1 MSETFAIKE
10 DENDSPLSAALSPP
24 EDIIADIAAG
34 KMVVLVDDEDR
45 ENEGDLVIAAEH
57 ADADAINFMA
67 THGRGLICLAMTG
80 ERINQLQLSM
90 MAADNK
96 APLQTAFTVSI
107 EAREGVT
114 TGISAAD
121 RAKTVQVAIDPKM
134 GASDLVVPGHV
145 FPLAARDGGVLVRAG
160 HTEAAVDLSRLGGL
174 NPSGVICE
182 IMNDD
187 GTMARLSDLVGFCE
201 THNLKLGTIADLI
214 AYRLKNDTIVERKVE
229 TRITHNVGCEFNLTV
244 FENAFNGTEH
254 VALTLGEWTE
264 DDPVLVRMHALNIV
278 EDVFHDTNSE
288 RADELEMALTLIAEE
303 GRGALVLIQDSWNS
317 RFSTQIK
324 MRQQA
329 SQAIGAQH
337 ENDKPVLRDYGVGA
351 QILREIGVSRLR
363 LLTNTKES
371 SIKGIDGY
379 GLSIVERVA
388 IPRKPASS

>member
-10 DENDSPLSAALSPP
+10 DENDSPLSSALSPP

-174 NPSGVICE
+174 NPSGV
-182 IMNDD
+182 
-187 GTMARLSDLVGFCE
+187 
-201 THNLKLGTIADLI
+201 
-214 AYRLKNDTIVERKVE
+214 
-229 TRITHNVGCEFNLTV
+229 
-244 FENAFNGTEH
+244 
-254 VALTLGEWTE
+254 
-264 DDPVLVRMHALNIV
+264 
-278 EDVFHDTNSE
+278 
-288 RADELEMALTLIAEE
+288 
-303 GRGALVLIQDSWNS
+303 
-317 RFSTQIK
+317 
-324 MRQQA
+324 
-329 SQAIGAQH
+329 
-337 ENDKPVLRDYGVGA
+337 
-351 QILREIGVSRLR
+351 
-363 LLTNTKES
+363 
-371 SIKGIDGY
+371 
-379 GLSIVERVA
+379 
-388 IPRKPASS
+388 